1 MRWWPG
7 SRRVWLLTGRLRLAE
22 GAVLSACPRKDLER
36 KAGEGSC
43 REAEE
48 ARGGG
53 CVRTG
58 RPRPAELP
66 DAGSPAPEPAE
77 PSPAPPGRLSCL
89 RFRDP
94 SPASAPVR
102 LRAGPCARLVCVLH
116 RPAARQFLPRF
127 PPGLSQLGGARR
139 AACRGGGTATRT
151 TEDSLTKGERPQM
164 PMKLKIIWNP

>member
-7 SRRVWLLTGRLRLAE
+7 SRRVWLLTRRLRPAE

-43 REAEE
+43 GEAEE

-66 DAGSPAPEPAE
+66 DAGSPVPEPAE
-77 PSPAPPGRLSCL
+77 PAEPSRAPRGRLSRL

-94 SPASAPVR
+94 SPASAPAR
-102 LRAGPCARLVCVLH
+102 RPLRAPRLCPRTGRRPDSSCRAS
-116 RPAARQFLPRF
+116 RPASLSSAA
-127 PPGLSQLGGARR
+127 PGVRHVAAAAQRRERRRTASQKEKDLG
-139 AACRGGGTATRT
+139 C
-151 TEDSLTKGERPQM
+151 Q
-164 PMKLKIIWNP
+164 